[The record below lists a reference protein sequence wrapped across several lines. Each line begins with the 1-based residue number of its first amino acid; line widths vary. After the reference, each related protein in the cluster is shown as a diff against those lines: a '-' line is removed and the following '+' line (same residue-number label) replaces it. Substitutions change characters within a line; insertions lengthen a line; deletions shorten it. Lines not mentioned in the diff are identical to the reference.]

1 MFRASWY
8 RLYGFLGRRMRV
20 WAWDLGFLGR
30 VSNVAACGYPDLST
44 GGVDDKGV
52 GRRVQGLGCRV
63 WGVGFRG
70 LGV

>member
-1 MFRASWY
+1 
-8 RLYGFLGRRMRV
+8 MRV